1 MVSFRID
8 WFDLLAVQGTLKNI
22 PPAPQFKSINSFGEC
37 GQMGKLRLRGWT
49 TSGMGVDLGKERVAA
64 CMTSE
69 HTAWWMLGHALFCP
83 DSWHPEPGSCAYP
96 YFPEEETESKKE
108 DVACSLRATLLDSEP
123 AVTGSILLHPRRQSS
138 PLVCFKIFLIF
149 IYLAA

>member
-1 MVSFRID
+1 
-8 WFDLLAVQGTLKNI
+8 
-22 PPAPQFKSINSFGEC
+22 
-37 GQMGKLRLRGWT
+37 MGKLRLRGWT

-83 DSWHPEPGSCAYP
+83 DLWHPEPGSCAYP

-108 DVACSLRATLLDSEP
+108 DVACSGPLSWTLS
-123 AVTGSILLHPRRQSS
+123 QQ
-138 PLVCFKIFLIF
+138 
-149 IYLAA
+149 